1 MYDPPEKDSAED
13 LNTTNSETSSD
24 TIETSITEKVRRK
37 LTSWHKKL
45 LNGVISWENIC
56 VQIYSKKSPETFF
69 TEPVFY

>member
-37 LTSWHKKL
+37 LTS
-45 LNGVISWENIC
+45 
-56 VQIYSKKSPETFF
+56 
-69 TEPVFY
+69 